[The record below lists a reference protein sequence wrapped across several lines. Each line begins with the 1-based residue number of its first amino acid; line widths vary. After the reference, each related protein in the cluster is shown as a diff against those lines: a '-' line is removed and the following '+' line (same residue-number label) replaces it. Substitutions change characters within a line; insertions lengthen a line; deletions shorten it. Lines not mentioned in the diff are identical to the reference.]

1 MARVTL
7 SSSISVPFTVAATP
21 PVRPVSEVSSS
32 GMASSSLL
40 VHPTT
45 PATQQTESAVAI
57 ANLKMRLVF
66 ISDTYR
72 CRFGSNIRIFY
83 THTRACTDYSYSRS
97 LPFGVSN
104 IIMVNSFRYASIY
117 KAGNQLKQE
126 NIRNV
131 AIIAHVDH
139 GKTTLVDRLLWA
151 SHVFRDNQQVE
162 ERVLDS
168 NDQERER
175 GITIL
180 SKNIAIKYKGVKIN
194 VIDTPGHADFGGEVE
209 RVLNM
214 ADGALLIVD
223 AYEGPKPQTRFV
235 LSHALQRGLRIV
247 VVVNKI
253 DRPNANPEEAVDKVF
268 DLMVELGA
276 TDEQLDFPVVYA
288 SAVNG
293 YARFDPD
300 DGNMDMVPLLDTIL
314 EAIPSPD
321 VDVDGPVALQIC
333 TVDHSSY
340 EGRIGV
346 GRLNS
351 GKLHEKENVLVVKP
365 DGAQNNAQIRKLYT
379 FENLGKIEESEASA
393 GDIVAVIGIEDADI
407 GDILTDPENPVEMDP
422 ISVEEP
428 TMAVVFEA
436 STSPLVGREGD
447 IVGARQLKERLMR
460 EKESNISMRINELED
475 KSGIEVAGRGV
486 LHLSVLMETMR
497 REGFEFQVGRPR
509 VVYKTSDAGEKLE
522 PIEEAT
528 VDVPNEYS
536 GKAIE
541 VMGTAGGIMDD
552 MASDETMTH
561 LTFRIPTRGT
571 MGLKTRLLNAT
582 HGEAMLFH
590 HFKEYGPFSGEMA
603 GRKNG
608 GMIAMSTGK
617 AVAYALDTLQERG
630 RLFVGPGDECY
641 EGMIVGESAK
651 EGDMVVNVE
660 KSKNL
665 GNQRSSGADKA
676 IQLTPPITFTL
687 EEALEYIQDDELVEI
702 TPESI
707 RLRKRL
713 LSATDRKKASKK

>member
-1 MARVTL
+1 M
-7 SSSISVPFTVAATP
+7 
-21 PVRPVSEVSSS
+21 
-32 GMASSSLL
+32 
-40 VHPTT
+40 
-45 PATQQTESAVAI
+45 
-57 ANLKMRLVF
+57 
-66 ISDTYR
+66 
-72 CRFGSNIRIFY
+72 
-83 THTRACTDYSYSRS
+83 
-97 LPFGVSN
+97 
-104 IIMVNSFRYASIY
+104 
-117 KAGNQLKQE
+117 KQE

-180 SKNIAIKYKGVKIN
+180 SKNISINYKGVKIN

-235 LSHALQRGLRIV
+235 LSHALERGLRIV

-253 DRPNANPEEAVDKVF
+253 DRPNADPEGAVDKVF

-293 YARFDPD
+293 YARLAPD
-300 DGNMDMVPLLDTIL
+300 DDNMDMVPLLDTIVS
-314 EAIPSPD
+314 EIPAPE
-321 VDVDGPVALQIC
+321 VDVDGPVALQVC

-346 GRLNS
+346 GRLVS
-351 GKLHEKENVLVVKP
+351 GTLHEKEQVLVVKA
-365 DGAQNNAQIRKLYT
+365 DGTERRAQIRKVYT
-379 FENLGKIEESEASA
+379 FENLGKAEVTAADA

-407 GDILTDPENPVEMDP
+407 GDVITCPDNPVEMAP
-422 ISVEEP
+422 IAVEEP

-436 STSPLVGREGD
+436 SSSPLVGREGE
-447 IVGARQLKERLMR
+447 IVGGRQLKERLMR

-475 KSGIEVAGRGV
+475 KTGIEVAGRGV

-509 VVYKTSDAGEKLE
+509 VVYKTAADGSKLE

-528 VDVPNEYS
+528 VDVPNEYA

-541 VMGTAGGIMDD
+541 VMGTAGGIMED
-552 MASDETMTH
+552 MSSDETMTH
-561 LTFRIPTRGT
+561 LTFRIPSRGT
-571 MGLKTRLLNAT
+571 MGLKTRILNAT
-582 HGEAMLFH
+582 RGEAMLFH
-590 HFKEYGPFSGEMA
+590 HFKEYGPYSGEMA

-630 RLFVGPGDECY
+630 RLFVSPGDECY

-660 KSKNL
+660 KTKSL
-665 GNQRSSGADKA
+665 GNQRSSSADKA

-687 EEALEYIQDDELVEI
+687 EEALEYIEDDELVEV
-702 TPESI
+702 TPQSI

-713 LSATDRKKASKK
+713 LSATDRKKAKKN

>member
-1 MARVTL
+1 M
-7 SSSISVPFTVAATP
+7 
-21 PVRPVSEVSSS
+21 
-32 GMASSSLL
+32 
-40 VHPTT
+40 
-45 PATQQTESAVAI
+45 
-57 ANLKMRLVF
+57 
-66 ISDTYR
+66 
-72 CRFGSNIRIFY
+72 
-83 THTRACTDYSYSRS
+83 
-97 LPFGVSN
+97 
-104 IIMVNSFRYASIY
+104 
-117 KAGNQLKQE
+117 KQE

-151 SHVFRDNQQVE
+151 SHVFRENQQVQ

-180 SKNIAIKYKGVKIN
+180 SKNISITYKGVKIN

-235 LSHALQRGLRIV
+235 LSHALERGLKLV

-253 DRPNANPEEAVDKVF
+253 DRPNADPEGAVDKVF

-276 TDEQLDFPVVYA
+276 SDAQLDFPIIYA

-293 YARFDPD
+293 YARREPD

-314 EAIPSPD
+314 DEIPAPEVNED
-321 VDVDGPVALQIC
+321 APLALQIC

-346 GRLNS
+346 GRVHS
-351 GKLHEKENVLVVKP
+351 GVIHEKENVLVVKP
-365 DGAQNNAQIRKLYT
+365 DGVQKTAQIRKVYT
-379 FENLGKIEESEASA
+379 FENLGKAEVTEAVA
-393 GDIVAVIGIEDADI
+393 GDIVAVIGVEDADI
-407 GDILTDPENPVEMDP
+407 GDIVTDPENPVEMEP
-422 ISVEEP
+422 IAVEEP

-436 STSPLVGREGD
+436 STSPLVGREGE
-447 IVGARQLKERLMR
+447 IVGARQLKERLLR

-509 VVYKTSDAGEKLE
+509 VVYKKDADGQKLE

-528 VDVPNEYS
+528 IDVPNDYA

-541 VMGTAGGIMDD
+541 VMGTAGGIMED

-571 MGLKTRLLNAT
+571 MGLKTRVLNAT
-582 HGEAMLFH
+582 HGEAVLFH
-590 HFKEYGPFSGEMA
+590 HFLEYGPYSGEMT

-608 GMIAMSTGK
+608 CMIAMSTGK

-660 KSKNL
+660 KTKNL
-665 GNQRSSGADKA
+665 GNQRSSTADKA
-676 IQLTPPITFTL
+676 IQLTPPVTFTL
-687 EEALEYIQDDELVEI
+687 EEALEYIEDDELVEV
-702 TPESI
+702 TPESV

-713 LSATDRKKASKK
+713 LSATDRKKAAKR

>member
-1 MARVTL
+1 M
-7 SSSISVPFTVAATP
+7 
-21 PVRPVSEVSSS
+21 
-32 GMASSSLL
+32 
-40 VHPTT
+40 
-45 PATQQTESAVAI
+45 
-57 ANLKMRLVF
+57 
-66 ISDTYR
+66 
-72 CRFGSNIRIFY
+72 
-83 THTRACTDYSYSRS
+83 
-97 LPFGVSN
+97 
-104 IIMVNSFRYASIY
+104 
-117 KAGNQLKQE
+117 KQE

-151 SHVFRDNQQVE
+151 SHVFRENQQVE

-180 SKNIAIKYKGVKIN
+180 SKNISITYKGVKIN

-235 LSHALQRGLRIV
+235 LSHALECGLRIV

-253 DRPNANPEEAVDKVF
+253 DRPNADPEGAVDKVF

-276 TDEQLDFPVVYA
+276 SDEQLDFPVVYA

-293 YARFDPD
+293 YARLDPD

-314 EAIPSPD
+314 DEIPAPD
-321 VDVDGPVALQIC
+321 VDIDGPVALQIC

-346 GRLNS
+346 GRLSS
-351 GKLHEKENVLVVKP
+351 GTLHEKEQVLVVKP
-365 DGAQNNAQIRKLYT
+365 DGAERRAQIRKVYT
-379 FENLGKIEESEASA
+379 FENLGKAEVTAADA

-407 GDILTDPENPVEMDP
+407 GDIITDPESPVTEMAP
-422 ISVEEP
+422 IAVEEP

-436 STSPLVGREGD
+436 STSPLVGREGE
-447 IVGARQLKERLMR
+447 IVGGRQLKERLMR

-509 VVYKTSDAGEKLE
+509 VVYKTAEDGTKLE

-528 VDVPNEYS
+528 VDVPNEYA

-541 VMGTAGGIMDD
+541 VMGTAGGIMEH

-561 LTFRIPTRGT
+561 LSFSIPSRGT
-571 MGLKTRLLNAT
+571 MGLKTRILNAT

-590 HFKEYGPFSGEMA
+590 HFKEYGPYTGEMA

-630 RLFVGPGDECY
+630 RLFVAPGDDCY

-660 KSKNL
+660 KTKNL
-665 GNQRSSGADKA
+665 GNQRSSSADKA

-687 EEALEYIQDDELVEI
+687 EEALEYIEDDELVEV
-702 TPESI
+702 TPQSV

-713 LSATDRKKASKK
+713 LSATDRKKAKKN

>member
-1 MARVTL
+1 M
-7 SSSISVPFTVAATP
+7 
-21 PVRPVSEVSSS
+21 
-32 GMASSSLL
+32 
-40 VHPTT
+40 
-45 PATQQTESAVAI
+45 
-57 ANLKMRLVF
+57 
-66 ISDTYR
+66 
-72 CRFGSNIRIFY
+72 
-83 THTRACTDYSYSRS
+83 
-97 LPFGVSN
+97 
-104 IIMVNSFRYASIY
+104 
-117 KAGNQLKQE
+117 KQE

-180 SKNIAIKYKGVKIN
+180 SKNISINYKGVKIN

-235 LSHALQRGLRIV
+235 LSHALERGLRIV

-253 DRPNANPEEAVDKVF
+253 DRPNADPEGAVDKVF

-293 YARFDPD
+293 YARLAPD
-300 DGNMDMVPLLDTIL
+300 DDNMDMVPLLDTIVS
-314 EAIPSPD
+314 EIPAPE
-321 VDVDGPVALQIC
+321 VDVDGPVALQVC

-346 GRLNS
+346 GRLVS
-351 GKLHEKENVLVVKP
+351 GTLHEKEQVLVVKA
-365 DGAQNNAQIRKLYT
+365 DGTERRAQIRKVYT
-379 FENLGKIEESEASA
+379 FENLGKVEVTAADA

-407 GDILTDPENPVEMDP
+407 GDIITCPENPVEMAP
-422 ISVEEP
+422 IAVEEP

-436 STSPLVGREGD
+436 SSSPLVGREGE
-447 IVGARQLKERLMR
+447 IVGGRQLKERLMR

-475 KSGIEVAGRGV
+475 KTGIEVAGRGV

-509 VVYKTSDAGEKLE
+509 VVYKTAEDGSKLE

-528 VDVPNEYS
+528 VDVPNEYA

-541 VMGTAGGIMDD
+541 VMGTAGGIMED
-552 MASDETMTH
+552 MSSDETMTH
-561 LTFRIPTRGT
+561 LTFSIPSRGT
-571 MGLKTRLLNAT
+571 MGLKTRILNAT
-582 HGEAMLFH
+582 RGEAMLFH
-590 HFKEYGPFSGEMA
+590 HFKEYGPYSGEMA

-630 RLFVGPGDECY
+630 RLFVSPGDDCY

-660 KSKNL
+660 KTKSL
-665 GNQRSSGADKA
+665 GNQRSSSADKA

-687 EEALEYIQDDELVEI
+687 EEALEYIEDDELVEV
-702 TPESI
+702 TPQSI

-713 LSATDRKKASKK
+713 LSATDRKKAKKN

>member
-1 MARVTL
+1 M
-7 SSSISVPFTVAATP
+7 
-21 PVRPVSEVSSS
+21 
-32 GMASSSLL
+32 
-40 VHPTT
+40 
-45 PATQQTESAVAI
+45 
-57 ANLKMRLVF
+57 
-66 ISDTYR
+66 
-72 CRFGSNIRIFY
+72 
-83 THTRACTDYSYSRS
+83 
-97 LPFGVSN
+97 
-104 IIMVNSFRYASIY
+104 
-117 KAGNQLKQE
+117 KQE

-180 SKNIAIKYKGVKIN
+180 SKNISINYKGVKIN

-235 LSHALQRGLRIV
+235 LSHALERGLRIV

-253 DRPNANPEEAVDKVF
+253 DRPNADPEGAVDKVF

-293 YARFDPD
+293 YARLTPD
-300 DGNMDMVPLLDTIL
+300 DDNMDMVPLLDTVVS
-314 EAIPSPD
+314 EIPAPE
-321 VDVDGPVALQIC
+321 VDIDGPVALQVC

-346 GRLNS
+346 GRLVS
-351 GKLHEKENVLVVKP
+351 GTLHEKEQVLVVKA
-365 DGAQNNAQIRKLYT
+365 DGTERKAQIRKVYT
-379 FENLGKIEESEASA
+379 FENLGKAEVTAADA

-407 GDILTDPENPVEMDP
+407 GDIITCPDNPVEMAP
-422 ISVEEP
+422 IAVEEP

-436 STSPLVGREGD
+436 SSSPLVGREGE
-447 IVGARQLKERLMR
+447 IVGGRQLKERLMR

-475 KSGIEVAGRGV
+475 KTGIEVAGRGV

-509 VVYKTSDAGEKLE
+509 VVYKTAEDGSKLE

-528 VDVPNEYS
+528 VDVPNEYA

-541 VMGTAGGIMDD
+541 VMGTAGGIMED
-552 MASDETMTH
+552 MSSDETMTH
-561 LTFRIPTRGT
+561 LTFRIPSRGT
-571 MGLKTRLLNAT
+571 MGLKTRILNAT
-582 HGEAMLFH
+582 RGEAMLFH
-590 HFKEYGPFSGEMA
+590 HFKEYGPYSGEMA

-630 RLFVGPGDECY
+630 RLFVSPGDDCY

-660 KSKNL
+660 KTKSL
-665 GNQRSSGADKA
+665 GNQRSSSADKA

-687 EEALEYIQDDELVEI
+687 EEALEYIEDDELVEV
-702 TPESI
+702 TPQSV

>member
-1 MARVTL
+1 M
-7 SSSISVPFTVAATP
+7 
-21 PVRPVSEVSSS
+21 
-32 GMASSSLL
+32 
-40 VHPTT
+40 
-45 PATQQTESAVAI
+45 
-57 ANLKMRLVF
+57 
-66 ISDTYR
+66 
-72 CRFGSNIRIFY
+72 
-83 THTRACTDYSYSRS
+83 
-97 LPFGVSN
+97 
-104 IIMVNSFRYASIY
+104 
-117 KAGNQLKQE
+117 KQE

-151 SHVFRDNQQVE
+151 SHVFRENQQVE

-180 SKNIAIKYKGVKIN
+180 SKNISITYKGVKIN

-214 ADGALLIVD
+214 ADGALLVVD

-235 LSHALQRGLRIV
+235 LSHALERDLRIV

-253 DRPNANPEEAVDKVF
+253 DRPNADPEGAVDKVF

-276 TDEQLDFPVVYA
+276 SDEQLDFPVVYA

-293 YARFDPD
+293 YARLDPD

-314 EAIPSPD
+314 DEIPAPD
-321 VDVDGPVALQIC
+321 VDIDGPVALQIC

-346 GRLNS
+346 GRLSS
-351 GKLHEKENVLVVKP
+351 GTLHEKEQVLVVKP
-365 DGAQNNAQIRKLYT
+365 DGAERRAQIRKVYT
-379 FENLGKIEESEASA
+379 FENLGKAEVTAADA

-407 GDILTDPENPVEMDP
+407 GDIITDPESPVTEMAP
-422 ISVEEP
+422 IAVEEP

-436 STSPLVGREGD
+436 STSPLVGREGE
-447 IVGARQLKERLMR
+447 IVGGRQLKERLMR

-509 VVYKTSDAGEKLE
+509 VVYKTAEDGTKLE

-528 VDVPNEYS
+528 VDVPNEYA

-541 VMGTAGGIMDD
+541 VMGTAGGIMEH

-561 LTFRIPTRGT
+561 LSFSIPSRGT
-571 MGLKTRLLNAT
+571 MGLKTRILNAT

-590 HFKEYGPFSGEMA
+590 HFKEYGPYTGEMA

-630 RLFVGPGDECY
+630 RLFVAPGDDCY

-660 KSKNL
+660 KTKNL
-665 GNQRSSGADKA
+665 GNQRSSSADKA

-687 EEALEYIQDDELVEI
+687 EEALEYIEDDELVEV
-702 TPESI
+702 TPQSV

-713 LSATDRKKASKK
+713 LSATDRKKAKKN

>member
-1 MARVTL
+1 M
-7 SSSISVPFTVAATP
+7 
-21 PVRPVSEVSSS
+21 
-32 GMASSSLL
+32 
-40 VHPTT
+40 
-45 PATQQTESAVAI
+45 
-57 ANLKMRLVF
+57 
-66 ISDTYR
+66 
-72 CRFGSNIRIFY
+72 
-83 THTRACTDYSYSRS
+83 
-97 LPFGVSN
+97 
-104 IIMVNSFRYASIY
+104 
-117 KAGNQLKQE
+117 KQE
-126 NIRNV
+126 GLRNV

-139 GKTTLVDRLLWA
+139 GKTTLVDRLLWS
-151 SHVFRDNQQVE
+151 SHVFRENQEVQ

-180 SKNIAIKYKGVKIN
+180 SKNISIHYKDVKIN

-235 LSHALQRGLRIV
+235 LSHALERGLRIV

-253 DRPNANPEEAVDKVF
+253 DRPNADPEGAVDKVF

-276 TDEQLDFPVVYA
+276 SDEQLDFPVVYA

-293 YARFDPD
+293 YARLEPD
-300 DGNMDMVPLLDTIL
+300 DGMLVMISLLDTFIF
-314 EAIPSPD
+314 EMRCRD
-321 VDVDGPVALQIC
+321 VVDEGPVALQVC

-346 GRLNS
+346 GRLHS
-351 GKLHEKENVLVVKP
+351 GTLHEKEQVLVVQP
-365 DGAQNNAQIRKLYT
+365 DGNQYNATIRKVYT
-379 FENLGKIEESEASA
+379 FENLGKTEVPEAHA
-393 GDIVAVIGIEDADI
+393 GDIVAVIGVEAADI
-407 GDILTDPENPVEMDP
+407 GDVITDPENPVEMEP
-422 ISVEEP
+422 IAVEEP

-460 EKESNISMRINELED
+460 EKESNISMRIDETED
-475 KSGIEVAGRGV
+475 KSGVRVAGRGV

-497 REGFEFQVGRPR
+497 REGFEFQVGRPQ
-509 VVYKTSDAGEKLE
+509 VVYKTDEHGNKLE

-528 VDVPNEYS
+528 VDVPNDYS

-541 VMGTAGGIMDD
+541 VMGTAGGIMED
-552 MASDETMTH
+552 MFSDENMTH
-561 LTFRIPTRGT
+561 LTFSIPSRGT
-571 MGLKTRLLNAT
+571 MGLKTRILNAT
-582 HGEAMLFH
+582 HGEAVLFH
-590 HFKEYGPFSGEMA
+590 HFREYGPYSGEMD

-608 GMIAMSTGK
+608 CMIAMATDK
-617 AVAYALDTLQERG
+617 AVAYALDTLQQRG
-630 RLFVGPGDECY
+630 RLFVKPGDECY

-651 EGDMVVNVE
+651 EGDMVVNVS
-660 KSKNL
+660 KTKNL
-665 GNQRSSGADKA
+665 GNQRSSTADKA

-687 EEALEYIQDDELVEI
+687 EEALEYIEDDEMVEV

-707 RLRKRL
+707 RLRKRI
-713 LSATDRKKASKK
+713 LSTIERKKANKK

>member
-1 MARVTL
+1 M
-7 SSSISVPFTVAATP
+7 
-21 PVRPVSEVSSS
+21 
-32 GMASSSLL
+32 
-40 VHPTT
+40 
-45 PATQQTESAVAI
+45 
-57 ANLKMRLVF
+57 
-66 ISDTYR
+66 
-72 CRFGSNIRIFY
+72 
-83 THTRACTDYSYSRS
+83 
-97 LPFGVSN
+97 
-104 IIMVNSFRYASIY
+104 
-117 KAGNQLKQE
+117 KQE
-126 NIRNV
+126 NLRNV

-151 SHVFRDNQQVE
+151 SHAFRENQEVQ

-180 SKNIAIKYKGVKIN
+180 SKNIAISYKGVKIN

-235 LSHALQRGLRIV
+235 LSHALECGLRIV

-253 DRPNANPEEAVDKVF
+253 DRPNADPEGAVDKVF

-276 TDEQLDFPVVYA
+276 SDEQLDFPVIYA

-293 YARFDPD
+293 YARYEAN

-314 EAIPSPD
+314 KEIPAPD
-321 VDVDGPVALQIC
+321 VDPEGPVALQVC

-346 GRLNS
+346 GRLHS
-351 GKLHEKENVLVVKP
+351 GTIREKQQVLVVRP
-365 DGAQNNAQIRKLYT
+365 DDEPYTAQIRKVYT
-379 FENLGKIEESEASA
+379 FDKLGKVEVPEASA

-407 GDILTDPENPVEMDP
+407 GDVITDPENPVEMKP
-422 ISVEEP
+422 IAVEEP

-460 EKESNISMRINELED
+460 EKESNISMRIEETED
-475 KSGIEVAGRGV
+475 KSGVSVAGRGV

-497 REGFEFQVGRPR
+497 REGFEFQVGRPQ
-509 VVYKTSDAGEKLE
+509 VVYKIDENGQKLE

-528 VDVPNEYS
+528 VDVPNDYS

-541 VMGTAGGIMDD
+541 VMGTAGGIMED
-552 MASDETMTH
+552 MASDENTTH
-561 LTFRIPTRGT
+561 LVFSIPSRGT
-571 MGLKTRLLNAT
+571 MGLKTRILNAT
-582 HGEAMLFH
+582 HGEAILFH
-590 HFKEYGPFSGEMA
+590 HFREYGPYSGEMT

-630 RLFVGPGDECY
+630 RLFVSPGDECY

-660 KSKNL
+660 KTKNL
-665 GNQRSSGADKA
+665 GNQRSSTADKA
-676 IQLTPPITFTL
+676 IQLTPPRTFTL
-687 EEALEYIQDDELVEI
+687 EEALEYIEGDELVEV
-702 TPESI
+702 TPQSI
-707 RLRKRL
+707 RMRKRL
-713 LSATDRKKASKK
+713 LSATDRRKANKK

>member
-1 MARVTL
+1 M
-7 SSSISVPFTVAATP
+7 
-21 PVRPVSEVSSS
+21 
-32 GMASSSLL
+32 
-40 VHPTT
+40 
-45 PATQQTESAVAI
+45 
-57 ANLKMRLVF
+57 
-66 ISDTYR
+66 
-72 CRFGSNIRIFY
+72 
-83 THTRACTDYSYSRS
+83 
-97 LPFGVSN
+97 
-104 IIMVNSFRYASIY
+104 
-117 KAGNQLKQE
+117 KQE
-126 NIRNV
+126 NLRNV

-151 SHVFRDNQQVE
+151 SHVFRENQHVE

-180 SKNIAIKYKGVKIN
+180 SKNISISYKGVKIN

-235 LSHALQRGLRIV
+235 LSHALERGLRIV

-253 DRPNANPEEAVDKVF
+253 DRPNADPEGAVDKVF

-276 TDEQLDFPVVYA
+276 SDEQLDFPVVYA

-293 YARFDPD
+293 YARLDPN

-314 EAIPSPD
+314 SEIPAPD
-321 VDVDGPVALQIC
+321 VDAEGPVALQVC

-346 GRLNS
+346 GRLRS
-351 GKLHEKENVLVVKP
+351 GSLHEKEQVLVVKS
-365 DGAQNNAQIRKLYT
+365 DGGTYTAQVRKVYT
-379 FENLGKIEESEASA
+379 FENLGKVEVPVAHA

-407 GDILTDPENPVEMDP
+407 GDIITDPANPVEMEP
-422 ISVEEP
+422 IAVEEP

-447 IVGARQLKERLMR
+447 IVGGRQLKERLMR
-460 EKESNISMRINELED
+460 EKESNISMRINETED
-475 KSGIEVAGRGV
+475 KTGVEVAGRGV

-497 REGFEFQVGRPR
+497 REGFEFQVGRPQ
-509 VVYKTSDAGEKLE
+509 VVYKIDENGNKLE

-528 VDVPNEYS
+528 IDVPNDYA

-541 VMGTAGGIMDD
+541 VMGTAGGIMED
-552 MASDETMTH
+552 MASDEAITH
-561 LTFRIPTRGT
+561 LTFRIPSRGT
-571 MGLKTRLLNAT
+571 MGLKTRILNAT
-582 HGEAMLFH
+582 HGEAVLFH
-590 HFKEYGPFSGEMA
+590 HFKEYGPYSGEMA

-630 RLFVGPGDECY
+630 RLFVAPGDECY

-651 EGDMVVNVE
+651 DADMVVNVE
-660 KSKNL
+660 KTKNL
-665 GNQRSSGADKA
+665 GNQRSSTADKA

-687 EEALEYIQDDELVEI
+687 EEALEYIEDDELVEV
-702 TPESI
+702 TPQSI

-713 LSATDRKKASKK
+713 LSATDRKKAAKR

>member
-1 MARVTL
+1 M
-7 SSSISVPFTVAATP
+7 
-21 PVRPVSEVSSS
+21 
-32 GMASSSLL
+32 
-40 VHPTT
+40 
-45 PATQQTESAVAI
+45 
-57 ANLKMRLVF
+57 
-66 ISDTYR
+66 
-72 CRFGSNIRIFY
+72 
-83 THTRACTDYSYSRS
+83 
-97 LPFGVSN
+97 
-104 IIMVNSFRYASIY
+104 
-117 KAGNQLKQE
+117 KQE

-151 SHVFRDNQQVE
+151 SHVFRENQQVE

-180 SKNIAIKYKGVKIN
+180 SKNISITYKDVKIN

-235 LSHALQRGLRIV
+235 LSHALERGLRIV

-253 DRPNANPEEAVDKVF
+253 DRPNADPEGAVDKVF

-276 TDEQLDFPVVYA
+276 SDEQLDFPVVYA

-293 YARFDPD
+293 YARLDPD

-314 EAIPSPD
+314 DEIPAPD
-321 VDVDGPVALQIC
+321 VDIDGPVALQIC

-346 GRLNS
+346 GRLSS
-351 GKLHEKENVLVVKP
+351 GTLHEKEQVLVVKP
-365 DGAQNNAQIRKLYT
+365 DGAERRAQIRKVYT
-379 FENLGKIEESEASA
+379 FENLGKAEVTAADA

-407 GDILTDPENPVEMDP
+407 GDIITDPERPVTEMAP
-422 ISVEEP
+422 IAVEEP

-436 STSPLVGREGD
+436 STSPLVGREGE
-447 IVGARQLKERLMR
+447 IVGGRQLKERLMR

-509 VVYKTSDAGEKLE
+509 VVYKTAEDGTKLE

-528 VDVPNEYS
+528 VDVPNEYA

-541 VMGTAGGIMDD
+541 VMGTAGGIMEH

-561 LTFRIPTRGT
+561 LSFSIPSRGT
-571 MGLKTRLLNAT
+571 MGLKTRILNAT

-590 HFKEYGPFSGEMA
+590 HFKEYGPYTGEMA

-630 RLFVGPGDECY
+630 RLFVAPGDDCY

-660 KSKNL
+660 KTKNL
-665 GNQRSSGADKA
+665 GNQRSSSADKA

-687 EEALEYIQDDELVEI
+687 EEALEYIEDDELVEV
-702 TPESI
+702 TPQSV

-713 LSATDRKKASKK
+713 LSATDRKKAKKN

>member
-1 MARVTL
+1 M
-7 SSSISVPFTVAATP
+7 
-21 PVRPVSEVSSS
+21 
-32 GMASSSLL
+32 
-40 VHPTT
+40 
-45 PATQQTESAVAI
+45 
-57 ANLKMRLVF
+57 
-66 ISDTYR
+66 
-72 CRFGSNIRIFY
+72 
-83 THTRACTDYSYSRS
+83 
-97 LPFGVSN
+97 
-104 IIMVNSFRYASIY
+104 
-117 KAGNQLKQE
+117 KQE

-139 GKTTLVDRLLWA
+139 GKTTLVDRLLWS
-151 SHVFRDNQQVE
+151 SHVFRENQEVA

-180 SKNIAIKYKGVKIN
+180 SKNISIHYKDTKIN

-235 LSHALQRGLRIV
+235 LSHALERGLRIV

-253 DRPNANPEEAVDKVF
+253 DRPNANPDAAVDKVF

-276 TDEQLDFPVVYA
+276 SDEQLDFPVVYA

-293 YARFDPD
+293 YARYDVN

-314 EAIPSPD
+314 KEIPCPD
-321 VDVDGPVALQIC
+321 VDVDGPVALQVC

-340 EGRIGV
+340 AGRIGI
-346 GRLNS
+346 GRLQS
-351 GKLHEKENVLVVKP
+351 GTIHEKEKVLVIQP
-365 DGAQNNAQIRKLYT
+365 DGNRYNAQIRKVYT
-379 FENLGKIEESEASA
+379 FENLGKAEVPAASA
-393 GDIVAVIGIEDADI
+393 GDIVAVIGVEQTDI
-407 GDILTDPENPVEMDP
+407 GDVITDPENPVEMEP
-422 ISVEEP
+422 LAVEEP

-460 EKESNISMRINELED
+460 EKESNISMRIEETED
-475 KSGIEVAGRGV
+475 KSGVRVAGRGV

-497 REGFEFQVGRPR
+497 REGFEFQVGRPQ
-509 VVYKTSDAGEKLE
+509 VVYKEDEAGNKLE

-528 VDVPNEYS
+528 IDVPNDYS

-541 VMGTAGGIMDD
+541 VMGTAGGIMED
-552 MASDETMTH
+552 MVSDETMTH
-561 LTFRIPTRGT
+561 LTFAIPSRGT
-571 MGLKTRLLNAT
+571 MGLKTKILNVS
-582 HGEAMLFH
+582 HGEAVLFH
-590 HFKEYGPFSGEMA
+590 HFREYGPYSGEMI

-608 GMIAMSTGK
+608 CMIAMATEKS
-617 AVAYALDTLQERG
+617 VAYALDTLQERG
-630 RLFVGPGDECY
+630 KLFVGPGEDCY

-651 EGDMVVNVE
+651 EGDMVVNVA
-660 KSKNL
+660 KAKQL

-676 IQLTPPITFTL
+676 ISLTPPITFTL
-687 EEALEYIQDDELVEI
+687 EEALEYIEDDELVEV
-702 TPESI
+702 TPQSI
-707 RLRKRL
+707 RLRKRT
-713 LSATDRKKASKK
+713 LSATQRRKEAKNK

>member
-1 MARVTL
+1 M
-7 SSSISVPFTVAATP
+7 
-21 PVRPVSEVSSS
+21 
-32 GMASSSLL
+32 
-40 VHPTT
+40 
-45 PATQQTESAVAI
+45 
-57 ANLKMRLVF
+57 
-66 ISDTYR
+66 
-72 CRFGSNIRIFY
+72 
-83 THTRACTDYSYSRS
+83 
-97 LPFGVSN
+97 
-104 IIMVNSFRYASIY
+104 
-117 KAGNQLKQE
+117 KQE

-151 SHVFRDNQQVE
+151 SHVFRENQQVE

-180 SKNIAIKYKGVKIN
+180 SKNISITYKDVKIN

-235 LSHALQRGLRIV
+235 LSHALERGLRIV

-253 DRPNANPEEAVDKVF
+253 DRPNADPEGAVDKVF

-276 TDEQLDFPVVYA
+276 SDEQLDFPVVYA

-293 YARFDPD
+293 YARLDPD

-314 EAIPSPD
+314 DEIPAPD
-321 VDVDGPVALQIC
+321 VDIDGPVALQIC

-346 GRLNS
+346 GRLSS
-351 GKLHEKENVLVVKP
+351 GTLHEKEQVLVVKP
-365 DGAQNNAQIRKLYT
+365 DGAERRAQIRKVYT
-379 FENLGKIEESEASA
+379 FENLGKAEVTAADA

-407 GDILTDPENPVEMDP
+407 GDIITDPESPVTEMAP
-422 ISVEEP
+422 IAVEEP

-436 STSPLVGREGD
+436 STSPLVGREGE
-447 IVGARQLKERLMR
+447 IVGGRQLKERLMR

-509 VVYKTSDAGEKLE
+509 VVYKTAEDGTKLE

-528 VDVPNEYS
+528 VDVPNEYA

-541 VMGTAGGIMDD
+541 VMGTAGGIMEH

-561 LTFRIPTRGT
+561 LSFSIPSRGT
-571 MGLKTRLLNAT
+571 MGLKTRILNAT

-590 HFKEYGPFSGEMA
+590 HFKEYGPYTGEMA

-630 RLFVGPGDECY
+630 RLFVAPGDDCY

-660 KSKNL
+660 KTKNL
-665 GNQRSSGADKA
+665 GNQRSSSADKA

-687 EEALEYIQDDELVEI
+687 EEALEYIEDDELVEV
-702 TPESI
+702 TPQSV

-713 LSATDRKKASKK
+713 LSATDRKTAKKN

>member
-1 MARVTL
+1 M
-7 SSSISVPFTVAATP
+7 
-21 PVRPVSEVSSS
+21 
-32 GMASSSLL
+32 
-40 VHPTT
+40 
-45 PATQQTESAVAI
+45 
-57 ANLKMRLVF
+57 
-66 ISDTYR
+66 
-72 CRFGSNIRIFY
+72 
-83 THTRACTDYSYSRS
+83 
-97 LPFGVSN
+97 
-104 IIMVNSFRYASIY
+104 
-117 KAGNQLKQE
+117 KQE

-151 SHVFRDNQQVE
+151 SHVFRENQQVE

-180 SKNIAIKYKGVKIN
+180 SKNISITYKGVKIN

-235 LSHALQRGLRIV
+235 LSHALERGLRIV

-253 DRPNANPEEAVDKVF
+253 DRPNADPEGAVDKVF

-276 TDEQLDFPVVYA
+276 SDEQLDFPVVYA

-293 YARFDPD
+293 YARLDPD

-314 EAIPSPD
+314 DEIPAPD
-321 VDVDGPVALQIC
+321 VDIDGPVALQIC

-346 GRLNS
+346 GRLSS
-351 GKLHEKENVLVVKP
+351 GTLHEKEQVLVVKP
-365 DGAQNNAQIRKLYT
+365 DGAERRAQIRKVYT
-379 FENLGKIEESEASA
+379 FENLGKAEVTAADA

-407 GDILTDPENPVEMDP
+407 GDIITDPESPVTEMAP
-422 ISVEEP
+422 IAVEEP

-436 STSPLVGREGD
+436 STSPLVGREGE
-447 IVGARQLKERLMR
+447 IVGGRQLKDRLMR

-509 VVYKTSDAGEKLE
+509 VVYKTAEDGTKLE

-528 VDVPNEYS
+528 VDVPNEYA

-541 VMGTAGGIMDD
+541 VMGTAGGIMEH

-561 LTFRIPTRGT
+561 LSFSIPSRGT
-571 MGLKTRLLNAT
+571 MGLKTRILNAT

-590 HFKEYGPFSGEMA
+590 HFKEYGPYTGEMA

-630 RLFVGPGDECY
+630 RLFVAPGDDCY

-660 KSKNL
+660 KTKNL
-665 GNQRSSGADKA
+665 GNQRSSSADKA

-687 EEALEYIQDDELVEI
+687 EEALEYIEDDELVEV
-702 TPESI
+702 TPQSV

-713 LSATDRKKASKK
+713 LSATDRKKAKKN

>member
-1 MARVTL
+1 M
-7 SSSISVPFTVAATP
+7 
-21 PVRPVSEVSSS
+21 
-32 GMASSSLL
+32 
-40 VHPTT
+40 
-45 PATQQTESAVAI
+45 
-57 ANLKMRLVF
+57 
-66 ISDTYR
+66 
-72 CRFGSNIRIFY
+72 
-83 THTRACTDYSYSRS
+83 
-97 LPFGVSN
+97 
-104 IIMVNSFRYASIY
+104 
-117 KAGNQLKQE
+117 KQE

-151 SHVFRDNQQVE
+151 SHVFRENQQVE

-180 SKNIAIKYKGVKIN
+180 SKNISITYKDVKIN

-235 LSHALQRGLRIV
+235 LSHALERGLRIV

-253 DRPNANPEEAVDKVF
+253 DRPNADPEGAVDKVF

-276 TDEQLDFPVVYA
+276 SDEQLDFPVVYA

-293 YARFDPD
+293 YARLDPD

-314 EAIPSPD
+314 DEIPAPD
-321 VDVDGPVALQIC
+321 VDIDGPVALQIC

-346 GRLNS
+346 GRLSS
-351 GKLHEKENVLVVKP
+351 GTLHEKEQVLVVKP
-365 DGAQNNAQIRKLYT
+365 DGAERRAQIRKVYT
-379 FENLGKIEESEASA
+379 FENLGKAEVTAADA

-407 GDILTDPENPVEMDP
+407 GDIITDPESPVTEMAP
-422 ISVEEP
+422 IAVEEP

-436 STSPLVGREGD
+436 STSPLVGREGE
-447 IVGARQLKERLMR
+447 IVGGRQLKERLMR

-509 VVYKTSDAGEKLE
+509 VVYKTAEDGTKLE

-528 VDVPNEYS
+528 VDVPNEYA

-541 VMGTAGGIMDD
+541 VMGTAGGIMEH

-561 LTFRIPTRGT
+561 LSFSIPSRGT
-571 MGLKTRLLNAT
+571 MGLKTRILNAT

-590 HFKEYGPFSGEMA
+590 HFKEYGPYTGEMA
-603 GRKNG
+603 GRTNG

-630 RLFVGPGDECY
+630 RLFVAPGDDCY

-660 KSKNL
+660 KTKNL
-665 GNQRSSGADKA
+665 GNQRSSSADKA

-687 EEALEYIQDDELVEI
+687 EEALEYIEDDELVEV
-702 TPESI
+702 TPQSV

-713 LSATDRKKASKK
+713 LSATDRKKAKKN

>member
-1 MARVTL
+1 ML
-7 SSSISVPFTVAATP
+7 
-21 PVRPVSEVSSS
+21 
-32 GMASSSLL
+32 
-40 VHPTT
+40 
-45 PATQQTESAVAI
+45 
-57 ANLKMRLVF
+57 
-66 ISDTYR
+66 
-72 CRFGSNIRIFY
+72 
-83 THTRACTDYSYSRS
+83 
-97 LPFGVSN
+97 
-104 IIMVNSFRYASIY
+104 
-117 KAGNQLKQE
+117 QE
-126 NIRNV
+126 NLRNV

-139 GKTTLVDRLLWA
+139 GKTTLVDRLLYA
-151 SHVFRDNQQVE
+151 AGVFRANQQVE

-180 SKNIAIKYKGVKIN
+180 SKNISIHYKGVKIN

-235 LSHALQRGLRIV
+235 LSHALAAHLRIV

-253 DRPNANPEEAVDKVF
+253 DRPNADPSAAVDKVF

-276 TDEQLDFPVVYA
+276 SDEQLDFPVVFT

-293 YARFDPD
+293 YARFDPED
-300 DGNMDMVPLLDTIL
+300 ENMDMIPLLDTIL
-314 EAIPSPD
+314 EEIPAPE
-321 VDVDGPVALQIC
+321 VDLEGPVALQVC

-346 GRLNS
+346 GRLHS
-351 GKLHEKENVLVVKP
+351 GTLHEKEQVLVIRP
-365 DGAQNNAQIRKLYT
+365 DKTEYKAQVRKVYT
-379 FENLGKIEESEASA
+379 FENLGKVEVPEASA
-393 GDIVAVIGIEDADI
+393 GDIVAVIGIEAADI
-407 GDILTDPENPVEMDP
+407 GDVITSCETPVYMDP
-422 ISVEEP
+422 IAVEEP
-428 TMAVVFEA
+428 TMSVVFEA
-436 STSPLVGREGD
+436 STSPIVGREGD

-460 EKESNISMRINELED
+460 EKESNISMRIEETED
-475 KSGIEVAGRGV
+475 RSAIQVAGRGV

-497 REGFEFQVGRPR
+497 REGFEFQVGRPQ
-509 VVYKTSDAGEKLE
+509 VVYKTDEAGNKLE

-528 VDVPNEYS
+528 IDVPNDYS

-541 VMGTAGGIMDD
+541 VMGTAGGIMED

-561 LTFRIPTRGT
+561 LVFRIPTRGT
-571 MGLKTRLLNAT
+571 MGLKTRILNAT
-582 HGEAMLFH
+582 HGEAILFH
-590 HFKEYGPFSGEMA
+590 RFREYGPFSGEMA

-608 GMIAMSTGK
+608 CMIAMSTGK

-630 RLFVGPGDECY
+630 RLFVKPGDECY

-660 KSKNL
+660 RTKNL
-665 GNQRSSGADKA
+665 GNQRSSTADKA

-687 EEALEYIQDDELVEI
+687 EEALEYIEDDELVEI
-702 TPESI
+702 TPQSV

-713 LSATDRKKASKK
+713 LSANERKKAAKR

>member
-1 MARVTL
+1 M
-7 SSSISVPFTVAATP
+7 
-21 PVRPVSEVSSS
+21 
-32 GMASSSLL
+32 
-40 VHPTT
+40 
-45 PATQQTESAVAI
+45 
-57 ANLKMRLVF
+57 
-66 ISDTYR
+66 
-72 CRFGSNIRIFY
+72 
-83 THTRACTDYSYSRS
+83 
-97 LPFGVSN
+97 
-104 IIMVNSFRYASIY
+104 
-117 KAGNQLKQE
+117 KQE

-151 SHVFRDNQQVE
+151 SHVFRENQQVE

-180 SKNIAIKYKGVKIN
+180 SKNISITYKGVKVN

-235 LSHALQRGLRIV
+235 LSHALECGLRIV

-253 DRPNANPEEAVDKVF
+253 DRPNADPEGAVDKVF

-276 TDEQLDFPVVYA
+276 SDEQLDFPVVYA

-293 YARFDPD
+293 YARLDPD

-314 EAIPSPD
+314 DEIPAPD
-321 VDVDGPVALQIC
+321 VDIDGPVALQIC

-346 GRLNS
+346 GRLSS
-351 GKLHEKENVLVVKP
+351 GTLHEKEQVLVVKP
-365 DGAQNNAQIRKLYT
+365 DGAERRAQIRKVYT
-379 FENLGKIEESEASA
+379 FENLGKAEVTAADA

-407 GDILTDPENPVEMDP
+407 GDIITDPESPVTEMAP
-422 ISVEEP
+422 IAVEEP

-436 STSPLVGREGD
+436 STSPLVGREGE
-447 IVGARQLKERLMR
+447 IVGGRQLKERLMR

-509 VVYKTSDAGEKLE
+509 VVYKTAEDGTKLE

-528 VDVPNEYS
+528 VDVPNEYA

-541 VMGTAGGIMDD
+541 VMGTAGGIMEH

-561 LTFRIPTRGT
+561 LSFSIPSRGT
-571 MGLKTRLLNAT
+571 MGLKTRILNAT

-590 HFKEYGPFSGEMA
+590 HFKEYGPYTGEMA

-630 RLFVGPGDECY
+630 RLFVAPGDDCY

-660 KSKNL
+660 KTKNL
-665 GNQRSSGADKA
+665 GNQRSSSADKA

-687 EEALEYIQDDELVEI
+687 EEALEYIEDDELVEV
-702 TPESI
+702 TPQSV

-713 LSATDRKKASKK
+713 LSATDRKKAKKN

>member
-1 MARVTL
+1 M
-7 SSSISVPFTVAATP
+7 
-21 PVRPVSEVSSS
+21 
-32 GMASSSLL
+32 
-40 VHPTT
+40 
-45 PATQQTESAVAI
+45 
-57 ANLKMRLVF
+57 
-66 ISDTYR
+66 
-72 CRFGSNIRIFY
+72 
-83 THTRACTDYSYSRS
+83 
-97 LPFGVSN
+97 
-104 IIMVNSFRYASIY
+104 
-117 KAGNQLKQE
+117 KQE

-180 SKNIAIKYKGVKIN
+180 SKNISINYKGVKIN

-235 LSHALQRGLRIV
+235 LSHALERGLRIV

-253 DRPNANPEEAVDKVF
+253 DRPNADPEGAVDKVF

-293 YARFDPD
+293 YARLTPD
-300 DGNMDMVPLLDTIL
+300 DDNMDMVPLLDTVVS
-314 EAIPSPD
+314 EIPAPD
-321 VDVDGPVALQIC
+321 VDIDGPVALQVC

-346 GRLNS
+346 GRLVS
-351 GKLHEKENVLVVKP
+351 GTLHEKEQVLVVKA
-365 DGAQNNAQIRKLYT
+365 DGTERKAQIRKVYT
-379 FENLGKIEESEASA
+379 FENLGKAEVTAADA

-407 GDILTDPENPVEMDP
+407 GDIITCPDNPVEMAP
-422 ISVEEP
+422 IAVEEP

-436 STSPLVGREGD
+436 SSSPLVGREGE
-447 IVGARQLKERLMR
+447 IVGGRQLKERLMR

-475 KSGIEVAGRGV
+475 KTGIEVAGRGV

-509 VVYKTSDAGEKLE
+509 VVYKTAEDGSKLE

-528 VDVPNEYS
+528 VDVPNEYA

-541 VMGTAGGIMDD
+541 VMGTAGGIMED
-552 MASDETMTH
+552 MSSDETMTH
-561 LTFRIPTRGT
+561 LTFRIPSRGT
-571 MGLKTRLLNAT
+571 MGLKTRILNAT
-582 HGEAMLFH
+582 RGEAMLFH
-590 HFKEYGPFSGEMA
+590 HFKEYGPYSGEMA

-660 KSKNL
+660 KTKSL
-665 GNQRSSGADKA
+665 GNQRSSSADKA

-687 EEALEYIQDDELVEI
+687 EEALEYIEDDELVEV
-702 TPESI
+702 TPQSI

-713 LSATDRKKASKK
+713 LSAVDRKKAKKN